1 MRLSFVK
8 PREELRSY
16 IEAVWVFESA
26 TGIPLTD
33 RSLAVPNGCS
43 KLIVPYQNSL
53 FGISDGC
60 TGVSREHGLYFAG
73 NRDKATLIHS
83 SVQKTGFIGIEF
95 SPHGAFPLFGIPM
108 QETVDDKIFD
118 AEVLFG
124 RWAGKRSSLQS
135 GNSRPKGEFYSG

>member
-1 MRLSFVK
+1 VKVSFVQ
-8 PREELRSY
+8 PRPELQPY
-16 IEAVWVFESA
+16 IQSFWVVESA
-26 TGIPLTD
+26 TGIALND

-83 SVQKTGFIGIEF
+83 SVQTTGFIGIEF